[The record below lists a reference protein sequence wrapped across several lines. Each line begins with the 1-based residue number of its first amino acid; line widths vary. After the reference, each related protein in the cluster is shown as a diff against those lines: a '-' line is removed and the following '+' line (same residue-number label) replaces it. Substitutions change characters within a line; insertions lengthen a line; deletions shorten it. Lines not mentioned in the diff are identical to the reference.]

1 MLTFKFLKA
10 IPTSAPQTL
19 GEPDGK
25 PDGESWIDETFVYCF
40 SKTITKTSPEIINE
54 IR

>member
-25 PDGESWIDETFVYCF
+25 PDGGELD
-40 SKTITKTSPEIINE
+40 
-54 IR
+54 